1 MKNKGGNKL
10 DIRVRLLVRKGCLKK
25 ANRAEKAGRKVTAY
39 VFIDK
44 VAELPG
50 SIRRSVPAI
59 LS

>member
-1 MKNKGGNKL
+1 L
-10 DIRVRLLVRKGCLKK
+10 PVRKGCLKK

-50 SIRRSVPAI
+50 NIRKSVPAI
-59 LS
+59 LSKYKILKYKKNM

>member
-1 MKNKGGNKL
+1 
-10 DIRVRLLVRKGCLKK
+10 LKK
-25 ANRAEKAGRKVTAY
+25 ANRVEKAGRKVTAY

-50 SIRRSVPAI
+50 IIRRSIPTI